1 MVLQTTHNVMQPRNG
16 EQKCGLG
23 GRGCA
28 ASAGGPPFTEMETDR
43 QVPR

>member
-1 MVLQTTHNVMQPRNG
+1 MVLQTTHNVMQPRND

-28 ASAGGPPFTEMETDR
+28 ASAGGPRSRKWRPTAKCR
-43 QVPR
+43 A